1 MEGKHKMP
9 IYFSSVTY
17 DIKHYGKKKGKKVLL
32 DKKQTKTTNEVHIG
46 NTVELANDRKYNNRL
61 LNSLTI
67 ENEKNQGCE
76 LTITNVEPIVQ
87 CGFTNYRFKDEE

>member
-1 MEGKHKMP
+1 MSEKYQMP

-17 DIKHYGKKKGKKVLL
+17 NIRHYGKRKGKKILL
-32 DKKQTKTTNEVHIG
+32 DKINTKTTNEVHIG
-46 NTVELANDRKYNNRL
+46 NTVELLNNKKYNNRL
-61 LNSLTI
+61 LNSLKI

-76 LTITNVEPIVQ
+76 LTIINVEPIVQ

>member
-17 DIKHYGKKKGKKVLL
+17 EIKHYGKRRGKKVLL

-46 NTVELANDRKYNNRL
+46 NT
-61 LNSLTI
+61 